1 MTARAMLQQ
10 HMTGSARTFSSD
22 RDSGSF
28 TKGANSLTTTWE
40 AKAPP
45 QAPETRSPGAK
56 RVTSAPTRSTMPV
69 GSWPK
74 EAG

>member
-1 MTARAMLQQ
+1 MLQQ
-10 HMTGSARTFSSD
+10 HMTGSARQSNSD
-22 RDSGSF
+22 TLAGSLIR
-28 TKGANSLTTTWE
+28 GANSLVTMWE

-45 QAPETRSPGAK
+45 PAPDTRSPGAK
-56 RVTSAPTRSTMPV
+56 RVTSEPTFSTMPV